1 MSGLKGR
8 QNAFLIL
15 LEFDESEKLSH
26 SLVPVGSQELPAS
39 SYGNIDSL
47 QDVLRFA
54 AIRLWYIWGM
64 ETHDKKL
71 NRRLKTQAGFPQGL
85 QQELLI
91 KAPANGKSIRR
102 TLPKN

>member
-47 QDVLRFA
+47 EDVLRFA
-54 AIRLWYIWGM
+54 AI
-64 ETHDKKL
+64 
-71 NRRLKTQAGFPQGL
+71 
-85 QQELLI
+85 
-91 KAPANGKSIRR
+91 
-102 TLPKN
+102 